1 MTKVNNRF
9 MFDTNIF
16 NCILD
21 EKIDINNFSKKKY
34 DYFVTHVQYD
44 ELNKTGDFERRKKL
58 LKVFKSLHK
67 KEIATESCLMDISK
81 MNKSKMGNGNLHKK
95 ILSELQKL
103 EGKKKSK
110 HNQPIDALIV
120 ETSLSNSIVL
130 VTNDI
135 KLKKLMESIGGTAI
149 SFKEFI
155 KKLNS

>member
-1 MTKVNNRF
+1 MIKVNNRF

-16 NCILD
+16 NRILD
-21 EKIDINNFSKKKY
+21 EKIDINNFSKKEY

-44 ELNKTGDFERRKKL
+44 ELNKTRDSERRKKL

-67 KEIATESCLMDISK
+67 KEIATESCLMNISK

-135 KLKKLMESIGGTAI
+135 KLKKLMGSIGGTAI
-149 SFKEFI
+149 SLQEFI